1 MGITYRHIPQ
11 HRLIIE
17 VWDGVITVDQWRTHL
32 QRYLADPALAA
43 LDRSLVDVSTADT
56 SLLTDADEAE
66 LVAMYVPHASDL
78 APMRNAVIAAREYE
92 PSVEF
97 GHRLE
102 RLNLNLIV
110 FNELTGASA
119 WLRLDP
125 NEVRPILQ
133 DLRDALRRDLN
144 V

>member
-66 LVAMYVPHASDL
+66 IVARYVSARVHARADAQRGDRRS
-78 APMRNAVIAAREYE
+78 
-92 PSVEF
+92 
-97 GHRLE
+97 G
-102 RLNLNLIV
+102 
-110 FNELTGASA
+110 
-119 WLRLDP
+119 
-125 NEVRPILQ
+125 VRTIG
-133 DLRDALRRDLN
+133 
-144 V
+144 